1 MLWLQRKASQG
12 PKGQLQC
19 SSFVSCPQDS
29 ADASQYHCNGICT
42 PRTVALG
49 QYPKQINCSNVAGVN
64 QVAKDR
70 DCLYWPQ
77 WWKSHHCMLECIIET
92 KQEWIGLS
100 LFDYFEHKTGNVSP
114 LSLGCLQTV
123 YSTLSTIPSFP
134 GGTKIPWMRL
144 EMCGGQNCDLNR

>member
-1 MLWLQRKASQG
+1 MARKSQRSPIACAVA
-12 PKGQLQC
+12 PKKSFPRTQRAAPAFQLC
-19 SSFVSCPQDS
+19 IMPQDS

-42 PRTVALG
+42 PRTFVFG
-49 QYPKQINCSNVAGVN
+49 QHPKQINCSNVAGVN

-100 LFDYFEHKTGNVSP
+100 LFDY
-114 LSLGCLQTV
+114 LSIKRAMRVPPILGLFADSLLNTV
-123 YSTLSTIPSFP
+123 NNL
-134 GGTKIPWMRL
+134 
-144 EMCGGQNCDLNR
+144 